1 MANKSTK
8 DDPHEV
14 SDSTDWLETSLAS
27 LAAVDSALRCQVCKD
42 FYNTPMITSCSHTF
56 CSLCIR
62 RSLNNDGKCP
72 ACRTQDQE
80 LKLRCNWA
88 LEEVV
93 EAFKKARPT
102 VLEHGRQPITSSGS
116 ASPKRKR
123 VGEPGEGDREE
134 TSRKRTRRSSR
145 RANGSAEHAIV
156 VDSATDDDDFI
167 PGKLKASRHQRL
179 WRLIWF
185 V

>member
-1 MANKSTK
+1 MANKSSK
-8 DDPHEV
+8 EDPYDV
-14 SDSTDWLETSLAS
+14 SDPTDWLETSLTS

-42 FYNTPMITSCSHTF
+42 FYTTPMITSCCHTF

-93 EAFKKARPT
+93 EAFKKARSS
-102 VLEHGRQPITSSGS
+102 VLEHARKPSSSGAS

-123 VGEPGEGDREE
+123 VDEPGEVDADPVP
-134 TSRKRTRRSSR
+134 RKRTRSSSR
-145 RANGSAEHAIV
+145 RANGSAEQAIV
-156 VDSATDDDDFI
+156 VDSATDDDDYNSGI
-167 PGKLKASRHQRL
+167 SNQERAEVCSG
-179 WRLIWF
+179 
-185 V
+185 